1 VLFSAATLLQRLSW
15 ILPLPKI
22 HLARSHGVLASAHPL
37 RPFVVPS
44 PPEWNFVPLR
54 ETALPATCTKKSRWI
69 DWGDLLKR
77 VFALDVLAC
86 VCGARRRVMAVIKDE
101 RVARK
106 ILEHLGLPAQAPE
119 MGRVP
124 DPAQSELWPSGL
136 PFDETCQAPAPDEF
150 DQRLAEC
157 ESQE

>member
-1 VLFSAATLLQRLSW
+1 VLFSAATLLQHLSW
-15 ILPLPKI
+15 IVPLPKI
-22 HLARSHGVLASAHPL
+22 HLTRSHGVLASAHPL
-37 RPFVVPS
+37 AALRGTVAPRLELRP
-44 PPEWNFVPLR
+44 LAGDR
-54 ETALPATCTKKSRWI
+54 CA
-69 DWGDLLKR
+69 DLLKR

-106 ILEHLGLPAQAPE
+106 NLEHLGLPAQAPE

-124 DPAQSELWPSGL
+124 DPAQSELWPTGP